1 MIQYS
6 RISDKIE
13 QQEYRQGWYFVMK
26 IAVVTDSTAYIPKE
40 LRDKWKIHMVPLNVI
55 FGNEAYQEEVDLSAE
70 EFYQE
75 VKQKGLP
82 TTSQPPVGQP
92 RSRS

>member
-1 MIQYS
+1 
-6 RISDKIE
+6 
-13 QQEYRQGWYFVMK
+13 MK

-75 VKQKGLP
+75 VKQKGLLYITAASRP
-82 TTSQPPVGQP
+82 TAKQKLTSGR
-92 RSRS
+92 RSYRHYIQMLSFRLVILAQ